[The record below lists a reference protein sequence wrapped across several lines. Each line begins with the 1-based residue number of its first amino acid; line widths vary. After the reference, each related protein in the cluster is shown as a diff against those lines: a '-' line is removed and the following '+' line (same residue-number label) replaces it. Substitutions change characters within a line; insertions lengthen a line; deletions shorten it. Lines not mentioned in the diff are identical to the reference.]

1 MMTMS
6 NMRIIEY
13 YTLIILSSVLGF
25 YSNDTLVYI
34 VPKVKEV
41 IVSL

>member
-6 NMRIIEY
+6 NLHIIEY
-13 YTLIILSSVLGF
+13 YIILSNVLGF

-34 VPKVKEV
+34 VPRVKEV